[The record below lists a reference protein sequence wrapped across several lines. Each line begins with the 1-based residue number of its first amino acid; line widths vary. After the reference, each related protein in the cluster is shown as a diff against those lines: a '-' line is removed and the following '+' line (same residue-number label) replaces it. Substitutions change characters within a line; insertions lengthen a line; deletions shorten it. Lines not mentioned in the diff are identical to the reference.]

1 MLWIVALSAW
11 VLTEA
16 ILMCIVIV
24 AGRADDRMERW
35 TSTPEAHDS
44 PPTLLLIRPVAVYHS
59 LSRNKSEC
67 AW

>member
-44 PPTLLLIRPVAVYHS
+44 PQPCFSSDPS
-59 LSRNKSEC
+59 LFIIPSSGII
-67 AW
+67 